1 MSTRPDSVARLAL
14 EDGAGERD
22 CPNRVLDA
30 TDGRL
35 TGRRTVRFVHP
46 RTVQPARGGTR
57 EATVQG
63 IELIQLYCFSLK
75 ARAAELSLS
84 DAPPRTKVPE
94 SGAGST

>member
-35 TGRRTVRFVHP
+35 DDGLYVSSTHG
-46 RTVQPARGGTR
+46 PARGGTR